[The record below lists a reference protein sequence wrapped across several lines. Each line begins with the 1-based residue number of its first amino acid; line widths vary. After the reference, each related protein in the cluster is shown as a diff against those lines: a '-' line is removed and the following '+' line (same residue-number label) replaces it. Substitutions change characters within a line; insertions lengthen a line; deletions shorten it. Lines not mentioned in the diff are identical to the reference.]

1 VKAIDTSTLRDGGS
15 TTENLWI
22 YNGLDCCI
30 TLEVLDALLPQLDNL
45 TAGTYEFSRALQA
58 PVLDMNTRG
67 VLVDEEERWRVVAG
81 YSKQI
86 EFLQGQLYTILKEG
100 LGVDINWRSSQQ
112 LKHLFYEV
120 LGYAPI
126 KKKGKITVDRDA
138 LEKLQLQFLARPIIA
153 HILLLRDIAKKE
165 GFLRTEI
172 DADGR
177 IRTSF
182 NIAGTNT
189 GRFSSSLSEFGTG
202 TNLQN
207 VEDQLRRVFVAD
219 PGYKLAYVDLEQA
232 ESRAVGAII
241 WNLFHDGRY
250 LDACESGDLHT
261 AVSKMAKPDLGW
273 VSDNFADPMFV
284 LNENRKIAER
294 PYYRQHSLRHMCKVL
309 GHGSNYMGQPYT
321 MSVHTKIEASAIK
334 DFQGRYFAAFP
345 GIPRWHQHVAKELME
360 YGYLISLMGRKRW
373 FFGRR
378 NEASTIREA
387 VAYDPQGSVGDI
399 LNRGLLQVW
408 RSALVQLLLQVHDAI
423 LIQYPESEE
432 DSILPQVLQ
441 TIQVPVELSH
451 GRQLIIPSE
460 AKVGWNW
467 ASWSEQNVDGLKKYK
482 PGADNRRRERT
493 PPTSKLDRLLC
504 RVYV

>member
-1 VKAIDTSTLRDGGS
+1 VRAIDTSTLREGGS

-30 TLEVLDALLPQLDNL
+30 TLEVLNALLSQLDNH
-45 TAGTYEFSRALQA
+45 TAATYEFSRALQA
-58 PVLDMNTRG
+58 PVLEMNTRG
-67 VLVDEEERWRVVAG
+67 VLVDEEERWRVVVD
-81 YSKQI
+81 YRKKI

-100 LGVDINWRSSQQ
+100 LGVDINWRSPHQ

-126 KKKGKITVDRDA
+126 KKKGKVTVDRDA
-138 LEKLQLQFLARPIIA
+138 LEKLQLQFLARPIIS

-172 DADGR
+172 DTDGR

-261 AVSKMAKPDLGW
+261 TVSKMAQPAQPWTGDLAK
-273 VSDNFADPMFV
+273 DK
-284 LNENRKIAER
+284 EIAER

-309 GHGSNYMGQPYT
+309 GHGSNYMGQPFT
-321 MSVHTKIEASAIK
+321 MAVHTKIPAGEIK
-334 DFQGRYFAAFP
+334 KFQGQYFAAFP
-345 GIPRWHQHVAKELME
+345 GIPRWHQHVAQELIE
-360 YGYLISLMGRKRW
+360 HGYLISLMGRKRW

-378 NEASTIREA
+378 NEQATIREA

-399 LNRGLLQVW
+399 LNRGMLNVW
-408 RSALVQLLLQVHDAI
+408 RTNLVQLLLQVHDAI
-423 LIQYPESEE
+423 LVQYPEDLE
-432 DSILPQVLQ
+432 DEILPQVLQ
-441 TIQVPVELSH
+441 TIQVPVELAH
-451 GRQLIIPSE
+451 GRTLLIPSE

-482 PGADNRRRERT
+482 PGVDNRRRQRT
-493 PPTSKLDRLLC
+493 PPTTKLDRLLC
-504 RVYV
+504 RVHV